1 MPLMDMILFSSSVAV
16 FQSIHFSDIHVAEMN
31 SYTTQPKRIDHL
43 MAKYRSLGTR
53 QVVIP
58 ATTHKIHK
66 KMQLN
71 KNG

>member
-1 MPLMDMILFSSSVAV
+1 MDMILSSCCVAV
-16 FQSIHFSDIHVAEMN
+16 FQSVHFSDIPEMN